1 MEKNF
6 TIFIIIILLLFVFIG
21 ISSARKVK
29 VNKKIYKGPFI
40 INTEV
45 LKKHAQ
51 LYSSWNKEYDVEKN
65 VLSIGMGRFKYIR
78 KRGPRR
84 FRFQSLY

>member
-1 MEKNF
+1 MKKNF
-6 TIFIIIILLLFVFIG
+6 TLFIITLLILVFTG
-21 ISSARKVK
+21 FSSAGKVK

-45 LKKHAQ
+45 LKKHAH
-51 LYSSWNKEYDVEKN
+51 LYSSWSKEYEVEKN
-65 VLSIGMGRFKYIR
+65 VLSIGMERFKYVR